1 ASRRS
6 SKCSDWRATF
16 LPFISCPLTAD
27 ESYLGSAVRNNST
40 AIAHPDGGGIDLLCA
55 WTLAFWA
62 AGVCTADIYR
72 NANGSMK
79 LVRVSR
85 PPVQTVMESG
95 VLASWLP
102 MLRARRREIFS
113 KRLEKLAGALLLLA
127 GLASLVGCQGVSTGT
142 KIIVVGQLTLNP
154 ASEAFGSVA
163 VGDRQSQTVTVT
175 NSGSSVSI
183 SQVSVSG
190 TGFQLSGIT
199 TPLTLNASQSTT
211 FTVAFAP
218 QTTGSASG
226 TVTLTSNA
234 SDPTLAIGLSGTGTT
249 ATGQLA
255 VSPTTL
261 ALGSVEV
268 DTSGTASGSLSA
280 SGASVTVTAA
290 STNDSVFSVGGLSL
304 PVTIPAGQSVPFT
317 VTFSPLTTEAASATL
332 TFTSNVQPSTTTEA
346 LTGTGTSA
354 PTHTVNLSW
363 DASTSPNIS
372 GYNIYRAVYSGSC
385 GSYSKVNSVLNTST
399 LYTDSSVVDGT
410 SYCYTSTAVT
420 SSNEESGYSNIVS
433 NVQIPAS

>member
-1 ASRRS
+1 
-6 SKCSDWRATF
+6 
-16 LPFISCPLTAD
+16 
-27 ESYLGSAVRNNST
+27 
-40 AIAHPDGGGIDLLCA
+40 
-55 WTLAFWA
+55 
-62 AGVCTADIYR
+62 
-72 NANGSMK
+72 
-79 LVRVSR
+79 
-85 PPVQTVMESG
+85 
-95 VLASWLP
+95 

-410 SYCYTSTAVT
+410 SYCYTSTAVN